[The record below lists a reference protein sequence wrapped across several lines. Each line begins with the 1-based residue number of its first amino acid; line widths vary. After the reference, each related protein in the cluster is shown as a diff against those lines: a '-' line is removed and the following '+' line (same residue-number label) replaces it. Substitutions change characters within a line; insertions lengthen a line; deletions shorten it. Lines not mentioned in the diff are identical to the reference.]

1 MSIDRQVSVLEGN
14 LPETV
19 AVQKS
24 DFAAKFDMATKF
36 NLATKFDMDAVMLS
50 TATLVA
56 DRAVFKENGA

>member
-1 MSIDRQVSVLEGN
+1 MLIDRQVSVLEGN
-14 LPETV
+14 LPETA

-24 DFAAKFDMATKF
+24 DFAAKFDM
-36 NLATKFDMDAVMLS
+36 ATKFDMDAVMLS

>member
-14 LPETV
+14 LPETA

-24 DFAAKFDMATKF
+24 DFAA
-36 NLATKFDMDAVMLS
+36 KFDMDAVMLS
-50 TATLVA
+50 TATLIA